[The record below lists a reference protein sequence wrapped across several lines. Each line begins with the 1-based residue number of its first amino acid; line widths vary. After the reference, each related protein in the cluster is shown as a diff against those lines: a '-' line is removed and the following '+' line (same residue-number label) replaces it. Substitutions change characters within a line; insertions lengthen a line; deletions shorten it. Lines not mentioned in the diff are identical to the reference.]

1 MLIISALWLPASL
14 LAGLCQAWR
23 TAIQQRLRA
32 QLSISGAGLVRYAY
46 GAPFAV
52 LMVAGYLGWRG
63 LAFPHLGVAFF
74 ELAAAGGL
82 AQILGTNA
90 LIAAFGQRGF
100 VVGTAFSKTEAMQAA
115 LFSLLIFGERLH
127 PLVWLGI
134 GLGLSGVVL
143 LGFRERFSAGEVLR
157 TLRQKAALFGFAA
170 GALFALTGVL
180 VKQATGTI
188 ALTDKVA
195 AALVTLLAVNTLQTL
210 MHGSWVAAREPATLG
225 AIVRSWRVSWLV
237 GMLSS
242 LGSACWFTGF
252 AMAPVA
258 LVRVVGQVEVFF
270 TLGFGHF
277 YLREKIHT
285 REAVA
290 LLLVGGGVVLALL
303 GAR

>member
-1 MLIISALWLPASL
+1 MLITSALWLPASL
-14 LAGLCQAWR
+14 LAGLGQAWR

-32 QLSISGAGLVRYAY
+32 TLTISGAGLVRYAY
-46 GAPFAV
+46 GAPFAAA
-52 LMVAGYLGWRG
+52 MVVGYLAYRG
-63 LAFPHLGVAFF
+63 LAFPHLGATFF
-74 ELAAAGGL
+74 CLAVAGGL

-115 LFSLLIFGERLH
+115 LFSALIFGERLH
-127 PLVWLGI
+127 LLVWLGI
-134 GLGLSGVVL
+134 GVGLCGVVL
-143 LGFRERFSAGEVLR
+143 LGFRERFSASEILR
-157 TLRQKAALFGFAA
+157 TLGQKAAIFGFAA

-180 VKQATGTI
+180 VKQATVT
-188 ALTDKVA
+188 LSMPDRVA
-195 AALVTLLAVNTLQTL
+195 EALVTLLVVNTSQTL
-210 MHGSWVAAREPATLG
+210 MHGSWVALREPATLG
-225 AIVRSWRVSWLV
+225 AICRSWRVSWRV
-237 GMLSS
+237 GLLSS

-252 AMAPVA
+252 SVAPVA

-285 REAVA
+285 REALA